1 MPIYE
6 FEGKDGARHE
16 EYFPA
21 EKAPRIGAKI
31 RRGRTWWTR
40 IPSGAPQAIQKNYV
54 HVSFSHPLWHPDAPH
69 YDELG
74 RAAFQTK
81 REVMEFQART
91 AGTNYGL
98 KWDAED

>member
-1 MPIYE
+1 MPVYE
-6 FEGKDGARHE
+6 FESKGGERLE
-16 EYFPA
+16 EYFPI
-21 EKAPRIGAKI
+21 ELAPRIGDRI
-31 RRGRTWWTR
+31 RRGRRWYTR

-69 YDELG
+69 HDKEG

-91 AGTNYGL
+91 AGTNYGM
-98 KWDAED
+98 KWDAE